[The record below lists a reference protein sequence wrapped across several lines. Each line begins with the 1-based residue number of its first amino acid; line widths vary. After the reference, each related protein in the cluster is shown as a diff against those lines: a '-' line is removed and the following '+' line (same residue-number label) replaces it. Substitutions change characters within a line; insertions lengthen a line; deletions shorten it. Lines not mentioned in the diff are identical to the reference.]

1 MEDNLEENKIKAT
14 QGNKKHGMGQ
24 RLIGGE
30 KPKDLKGA
38 IKNLAHY
45 MSSYK
50 KSFVIVFVLAVSSTV
65 FSIVGPR
72 ILGNITNQIVTDYI
86 HMTAYDQVKKNLPEG
101 YILPEGTKGEDV
113 LKMFPKEALEKIPQ
127 DTIEDIKSMDF
138 SSRPGINFEAIGQKV
153 ALLVG
158 VYLLSASLSY
168 LVEWI
173 MSGVMKKVTYRF
185 RKDVFSKI
193 SRLPLRY
200 FDTHAYGDVLSRMTN
215 DIDTIS
221 QTLGRGIVQIIT
233 SVAMIIGILVMMIRI
248 NPILTLIAVIILPLS
263 GVLVSLIVKKSQ
275 KLFVQQQNYLGEVNG
290 HIEEMYGGHNIV
302 KAFNGEERSLQK
314 FDAINEKLYNTA
326 WKSQFFAGLLLPIM
340 NILSNGGY
348 VAVAVLGGKFVIE
361 GKINIG
367 DIQAFMQYM
376 NQFTQP
382 IVQTANISNIFQSMG
397 AAAERIFEFL
407 NEEEEKELVK
417 DFKEIKDVKG
427 NVTFENVKFGYT
439 PDRQIIKGF
448 SVNIKAG
455 QKVAIVGP
463 TGAGKT
469 TMVNLLMRFY
479 DYDSGSIKIDGIE
492 IKEIK
497 RENVRKLF
505 GMVLQDT
512 WLFNGT
518 VKENISYSKPE
529 ATDEEIIQAAKN
541 AYVDHFIHTLP
552 DGYDTVIGEEADNI
566 SQGEKQLLTIARAML
581 ANPPMLIL
589 DEATSSVDTRTEI
602 LIQKAMDK
610 LMEGKTTFVI
620 AHRLSTIRNAD
631 LILVM
636 DKGDIVEKGKHNE
649 LLKKNGFYTSIY
661 NSQFKLP
668 KDIKES

>member
-1 MEDNLEENKIKAT
+1 MEDNLEENKIKVSAK
-14 QGNKKHGMGQ
+14 NKKHGMGQ
-24 RLIGGE
+24 RLIGGD

-38 IKNLAHY
+38 IKNLVHY

-50 KSFVIVFVLAVSSTV
+50 KSFAVVFVLAVSSTV
-65 FSIVGPR
+65 FSIIGPR
-72 ILGNITNQIVTDYI
+72 ILGNITNQIVTDYV
-86 HMTAYDQVKKNLPEG
+86 HMTVYDQVKKNLPEG
-101 YILPEGTKGEDV
+101 YVLPEGTKGEDV
-113 LKMFPKEALEKIPQ
+113 LKMFPKEALEKIPE

-153 ALLVG
+153 ALLAG
-158 VYLLSASLSY
+158 IYLLSASLSY

-185 RKDVFSKI
+185 RKDVFNKI

-221 QTLGRGIVQIIT
+221 QTLGRGIIQIIT
-233 SVAMIIGILVMMIRI
+233 SITMIIGILVMMIRI
-248 NPILTLIAVIILPLS
+248 NPILTLIAVVILPLS
-263 GVLVSLIVKKSQ
+263 GLLISLVIRKSQ

-314 FDAINEKLYNTA
+314 FNTINEKLYNTA
-326 WKSQFFAGLLLPIM
+326 WKSQFLAGLLLPIM

-397 AAAERIFEFL
+397 AAAERVFEFL

-417 DFKEIKDVKG
+417 DFKEIKNVKG
-427 NVTFENVKFGYT
+427 DVTFENVKFGYT
-439 PDRQIIKGF
+439 PEKIIIKGF
-448 SVNIKAG
+448 SANVKAG

-492 IKEIK
+492 IKQIR
-497 RENVRKLF
+497 REEVRKLF
-505 GMVLQDT
+505 GMVLQDA

-518 VKENISYSKPE
+518 IKENISYSRPE

-552 DGYDTVIGEEADNI
+552 DGYDTVISEEADNI

-636 DKGDIVEKGKHNE
+636 DKGDIVEKGKHAE
-649 LLKKNGFYTSIY
+649 LLKKNGFYASIY
-661 NSQFKLP
+661 NSQFQLP
-668 KDIKES
+668 KSIKRS